1 MENATKA
8 LMIAGAVLI
17 AIMIIGIGMMIYQSG
32 KGTIDDAMESVDT
45 IARDSFNNEL
55 LPYEGAQKGTQV
67 KALITRIISL
77 NASNAETHP
86 ERVITLNFDGSTIT
100 DLSAQRAS
108 VTAGLTY
115 TVTTAEDTTTGYIT
129 TISITSPKK

>member
-17 AIMIIGIGMMIYQSG
+17 AIMIIGIGMMIYQSAS
-32 KGTIDDAMESVDT
+32 GTIGDSLSQVDKM
-45 IARDSFNNEL
+45 ARDSFNSEL
-55 LPYEGAQKGTQV
+55 LAFEGKQKGTQV
-67 KALITRIISL
+67 KALITKIISL

-86 ERVITLNFDGSTIT
+86 ERLISLKVDNSEVS

-108 VTAGLTY
+108 ITAGLTY

-129 TISITSPKK
+129 TISIESPKK

>member
-17 AIMIIGIGMMIYQSG
+17 AIMIIGIGMMIYQSAS
-32 KGTIDDAMESVDT
+32 GTIGESLGQVDQM
-45 IARDSFNNEL
+45 ARDSFNSEL
-55 LPYEGAQKGTQV
+55 LAFEGKQKGTQV
-67 KALITRIISL
+67 KALITKIISL
-77 NASNAETHP
+77 NTSNSETHP
-86 ERVITLNFDGSTIT
+86 ERLITLKVDNSEIS

-108 VTAGLTY
+108 ITAGLTY

-129 TISITSPKK
+129 TISVTSPTK